1 MKKETVAV
9 LGASTNPDRYSN
21 KAIRSLLAHG
31 HEVIPI
37 HPIHTAIE
45 GLHGVKSMSDIARP
59 IDTLTVYV
67 GPDRGIAL
75 VKEIAA
81 LKPARVILNPGAE
94 SKQLVDALHAEG
106 LNVVEGC
113 TLVMLSTDQF

>member
-21 KAIRSLLAHG
+21 KAIKSLQKHG

-37 HPIHTAIE
+37 HPIHTDIE
-45 GLHGVKSMSDIARP
+45 GLHGVRSMGEINRP
-59 IDTLTVYV
+59 VQTLTVYV
-67 GPDRGIAL
+67 GPDRGLAL

-81 LKPARVILNPGAE
+81 LAPERVILNPGAE
-94 SKQLVDALHAEG
+94 SRALVEALTAEG